1 MYQTP
6 LPIWNDIALSQP
18 LFPPMREL
26 FAATP
31 ETLPAMI
38 DKHLDKPAEAMGLD
52 DPTALAFRLVMP
64 LFVEN
69 EAISAYIEEMR
80 QQQLRSS
87 LPELTTVR
95 ECLELAAMEY
105 RLDQSQLA
113 SLQRSLVQHAQRL
126 ETEAMAAMNAAQNAQ

>member
-26 FAATP
+26 FSATP

-52 DPTALAFRLVMP
+52 DSTTLAFRLVMP

-69 EAISAYIEEMR
+69 EAISAYIEETH
-80 QQQLRSS
+80 QAQLRSS

-113 SLQRSLVQHAQRL
+113 SLQRLLVQHAQRL
-126 ETEAMAAMNAAQNAQ
+126 EDEAIAATSSTQNAQ

>member
-6 LPIWNDIALSQP
+6 LSIWNDIALGQP
-18 LFPPMREL
+18 LYPQMHEL
-26 FAATP
+26 FSATP

-52 DPTALAFRLVMP
+52 NPTTLAFRLVMP
-64 LFVEN
+64 LYVEN
-69 EAISAYIEEMR
+69 EAISAYIEEMH
-80 QQQLRSS
+80 QPQLRSS

-105 RLDQSQLA
+105 RLNQSQLQ
-113 SLQRSLVQHAQRL
+113 SLQRSLVQHAQWL
-126 ETEAMAAMNAAQNAQ
+126 HEKAMAAMKSQPQ